1 MGLSKVS
8 GNTKS
13 RKYAMWNKTPM
24 WQNKNQSTIN
34 TLSGNQD
41 QNWRKNSNLKKEKN
55 FTLTTLNNES
65 E

>member
-1 MGLSKVS
+1 
-8 GNTKS
+8 
-13 RKYAMWNKTPM
+13 M

-55 FTLTTLNNES
+55 STLTTLNNES